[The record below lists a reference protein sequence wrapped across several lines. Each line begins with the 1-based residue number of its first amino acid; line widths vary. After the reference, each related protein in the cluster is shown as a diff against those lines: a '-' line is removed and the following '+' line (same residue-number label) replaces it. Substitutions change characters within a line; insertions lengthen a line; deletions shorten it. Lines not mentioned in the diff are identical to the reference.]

1 MLLISAMAPEYP
13 GAARC
18 PGHPPPIGCRFPA
31 FEAEVSEQRGD
42 SGPRRASFTIP
53 GTSIPRLPPLMR
65 VCESRHLDAR
75 IAILLACSP
84 RTEQEVE
91 RRAPYTAAAAN
102 TAISQPHSKNE
113 PDRRHT
119 QANAQSII

>member
-91 RRAPYTAAAAN
+91 TLHTADLCLEVVATVLLADGEDTLA
-102 TAISQPHSKNE
+102 
-113 PDRRHT
+113 
-119 QANAQSII
+119 